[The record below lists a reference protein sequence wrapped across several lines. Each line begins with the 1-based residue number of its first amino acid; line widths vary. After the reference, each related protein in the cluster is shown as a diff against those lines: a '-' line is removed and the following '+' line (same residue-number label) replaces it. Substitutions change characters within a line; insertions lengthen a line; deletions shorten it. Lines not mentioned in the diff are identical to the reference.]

1 MAVHRASR
9 SVHPRRVLFIR
20 RHEQKITQHG
30 GHVVR
35 RDMPE
40 NMLVDLHGHR
50 QHAAT
55 QAGDFAQR
63 EQPVRRRVVSVRDL
77 QIRFEGLV
85 CLFSTFDIASRSDA
99 DFYMVLSG
107 WLEAKRLIEARHA
120 VDAVERDVQPLA

>member
-1 MAVHRASR
+1 
-9 SVHPRRVLFIR
+9 
-20 RHEQKITQHG
+20 
-30 GHVVR
+30 
-35 RDMPE
+35 MPE

-50 QHAAT
+50 QHATA

-77 QIRFEGLV
+77 QIRFEGFV
-85 CLFSTFDIASRSDA
+85 CLFSAFYIASRSDA

-120 VDAVERDVQPLA
+120 VDAVERHVQPLA